1 MSQRT
6 AIHEESPAT
15 ASALVVGSAGYV
27 GGELLRLLFA
37 HPKIARV
44 TAHSRSAAGKPI
56 ASVHRHLAPL
66 GPQVF
71 IGGDRDELA
80 QQAALHDVVFVALDH
95 GESSALMDALW
106 AASPRL
112 IVDLSADYR
121 IEDPA
126 LYAAYYGPHKSPAL
140 LPQFVYGLA
149 DVLGT
154 ALRGARAIAAP
165 GCFATAAQLAL
176 YPLRTLSATATPTL
190 FAVTGS
196 SGAGARPRDTT
207 HHPARAHNLFAYSVL
222 KHRHEAE
229 ILQGWRRFTGRAN
242 AHARLLA
249 HSGPMVRGIYL
260 TLHAGLSDPLPAG
273 AAQAAVQ
280 AAYADRPLI
289 QITAEPPELTHAL
302 CSSYALIHAAQS
314 PEGREVQITIAIDNL
329 LKGAAGQAVQSMN
342 LSLGWPETCGLAALG
357 AYPC

>member
-1 MSQRT
+1 MSGADANPQP
-6 AIHEESPAT
+6 SSDT
-15 ASALVVGSAGYV
+15 ASALVIRSAGYV

-37 HPKIARV
+37 HPRIARV

-66 GPQVF
+66 SLHSF

-80 QQAALHDVVFVALDH
+80 KQAQAHDVVFIALDH
-95 GESSALMDALW
+95 GESSAIMDALW
-106 AASPRL
+106 AAQPTL

-121 IEDPA
+121 VQDPA
-126 LYAAYYGPHKSPAL
+126 LYAAYYGPHPSPAL
-140 LPQFVYGLA
+140 LPEFVYGLA
-149 DVLGT
+149 DVVGSG
-154 ALRGARAIAAP
+154 LRGARAIAAP

-176 YPLRTLSATATPTL
+176 YPLRQHLADVTPSL

-229 ILQGWRRFTGRAN
+229 ILQGWRRFTGRPTAS
-242 AHARLLA
+242 ARLLA

-260 TLHAGLSDPLPAG
+260 TLHAVLNQPLPAG
-273 AAQAAVQ
+273 TVQAAVQ
-280 AAYADRPLI
+280 AAYGDRPLI
-289 QITAEPPELTHAL
+289 HITAEPPELTHAAL
-302 CSSYALIHAAQS
+302 SSYALIHAAQS
-314 PEGREVQITIAIDNL
+314 PDGREVQVMIAIDNL
-329 LKGAAGQAVQSMN
+329 LKGAAGQAVQGMN
-342 LSLGWPETCGLAALG
+342 LALGWPETCGLATLG
-357 AYPC
+357 GYPC